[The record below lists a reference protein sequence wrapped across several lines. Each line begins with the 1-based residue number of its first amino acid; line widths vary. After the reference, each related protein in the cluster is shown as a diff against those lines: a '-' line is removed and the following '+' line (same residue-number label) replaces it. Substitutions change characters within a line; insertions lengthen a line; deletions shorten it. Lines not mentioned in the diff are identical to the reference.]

1 MFVLK
6 RDDIEL
12 FDSEKNEFTTIP
24 GEEYTF
30 SFDLVSLDFWESKHR
45 KRFLDNPELTTE
57 EILDF
62 IKIMCRDESLD
73 VSTITQNEFDKLMK
87 YITDTPTATVFPPRP
102 PGSGTGRKKVFT
114 SEIIYAHMS
123 LAGIPYDWET
133 KNLNKLITLINTI
146 AELQEP
152 PKKMSRSEAMQQQR
166 DIILARRKEQ
176 ERLNDKNRNI
186 G

>member
-1 MFVLK
+1 
-6 RDDIEL
+6 
-12 FDSEKNEFTTIP
+12 
-24 GEEYTF
+24 
-30 SFDLVSLDFWESKHR
+30 
-45 KRFLDNPELTTE
+45 
-57 EILDF
+57 
-62 IKIMCRDESLD
+62 MCNDESLD

-87 YITDTPTATVFPPRP
+87 YITDTPTATVFPPKP

-186 G
+186 GRLQ